1 MIYTHHDKVGITCT
15 TLKPKG
21 KWCCKEMNLD
31 SMVLEERMIEC
42 RLFGDVDTVYDIS
55 IWALLCSHQF
65 CRISFCNKAEKEK
78 RPFMLVF
85 DQQNLKASITLI
97 LIQKLP
103 H

>member
-42 RLFGDVDTVYDIS
+42 NTVVVGALSNTVGDENWLQVHRNYIIRGATEIR
-55 IWALLCSHQF
+55 QEKGE
-65 CRISFCNKAEKEK
+65 RI
-78 RPFMLVF
+78 
-85 DQQNLKASITLI
+85 
-97 LIQKLP
+97 
-103 H
+103 